1 MIHTP
6 DLPAWASLAVAVLVL
21 LGAGLAL
28 IGSIGLLR
36 LENFYQRVHPP
47 TMGATLGTGFIL
59 IASMILFT
67 VAEARPVLHEALI
80 GAFMTMTTPV
90 TYMLLMRAALHRD
103 RADGGNGSNAPE

>member
-6 DLPAWASLAVAVLVL
+6 DLPIWASLAVAFLVL
-21 LGAGLAL
+21 LGASLAL

-47 TMGATLGTGFIL
+47 TMGATLGAGFIL

-67 VAEARPVLHEALI
+67 VAEARPVLHEVLI
-80 GAFMTMTTPV
+80 GVFMTVTTPV
-90 TYMLLMRAALHRD
+90 TYILLMRAALHRD
-103 RADGGNGSNAPE
+103 RADGGDAPE

>member
-1 MIHTP
+1 MIHAP
-6 DLPAWASLAVAVLVL
+6 DLPAWASFAVAFLVL
-21 LGAGLAL
+21 LGGGLAL

-59 IASMILFT
+59 MASMILFT
-67 VAEARPVLHEALI
+67 VLEARPVVHEVWI
-80 GAFMTMTTPV
+80 GLFMTVTTPV

-103 RADGGNGSNAPE
+103 RDAAGNAPE